1 MPVTTGREAA
11 AFSLTHAIRIAVQT
25 GLDAWVLVPIYG
37 RLAASHSSGWI
48 SVISIVFGIVMWLA
62 ALPLFLG
69 FRALFGGVPPLL
81 AKPGGE
87 YSFTSS
93 GGEIGAYVLS
103 YVIEFIISSILSI
116 WMLAKL
122 YVALR
127 ANNQQVLVMPV
138 SLVYSAVLALLFFLV
153 FIGFRRIFIGRVA
166 QA

>member
-1 MPVTTGREAA
+1 MQVTTGREAA
-11 AFSLTHAIRIAVQT
+11 AFSLTHAIRIALQA
-25 GLDAWVLVPIYG
+25 GLVAWVLVPIYG
-37 RLAASHSSGWI
+37 RLAASHSGGWI
-48 SVISIVFGIVMWLA
+48 SVISIVFGIVMWFA

-69 FRALFGGVPPLL
+69 FRALFGGVPSLL

-103 YVIEFIISSILSI
+103 YVIEFIVSSILSI

-122 YVALR
+122 YMALR
-127 ANNQQVLVMPV
+127 ANNQQMLVMPV

-166 QA
+166 QV